1 MANKKYSMVIDL
13 QKCVGCGAC
22 AIACKTE
29 NNTQLSAGGQSFN
42 WADFAFKK
50 EGKFPDLNY
59 ASIPVLCNH
68 CDDPA
73 CLKGCP
79 EPKAL
84 YKTEDGIT
92 MYNYRFCIQCKKCF
106 EPEDSCPY
114 SAKSAMT
121 EEDQHTVISFNEVG
135 VETHGFH
142 RDKTSLIKGAT
153 SSPAEVAKKTGSLP
167 PRAHE
172 YDYKDNMKP
181 EEGQKSR
188 GKGKLAD
195 VRADGWVEKC
205 HFCIHRVRDGL
216 DPYCVVSCPS
226 EARVFGD
233 RNDPNSKVSKLLK
246 KYKPLRL
253 KNNRGEFLKDG
264 EDGTMPNVFYIRTF
278 KPGVKI
284 A

>member
-1 MANKKYSMVIDL
+1 MANKRYSMVIDL

-29 NNTQLSAGGQSFN
+29 NNTQNAARGHTFN

-50 EGKFPDLNY
+50 EGKFPDVEY

-92 MYNYRFCIQCKKCF
+92 MYNYRYCIQCKRCF
-106 EPEDSCPY
+106 EPKDSCPY
-114 SAKSAMT
+114 SSKGVMKD
-121 EEDQHTVISFNEVG
+121 EDEYTVISWNEVG
-135 VETHGFH
+135 VETHDFY
-142 RDKTSLIKGAT
+142 RDKSVLIKGGT
-153 SSPAEVAKKTGSLP
+153 SSPAAVAKKVGELP
-167 PRAHE
+167 PRTHE
-172 YDYKDNMKP
+172 YEYKDRMKP
-181 EEGQKSR
+181 EKGQKSR

-195 VRADGWVEKC
+195 VRSDGWVDKC
-205 HFCIHRVRDGL
+205 HFCIHRVREGL
-216 DPYCVVSCPS
+216 DPYCVVSCPA

-246 KYKPLRL
+246 KYKPRRL

-264 EDGTMPNVFYIRTF
+264 EDGTKPNVFYIRNF

-284 A
+284 V